1 MRGCARRPSVPSSA
15 RPRPASSA
23 LPGSGTALTASKRAV
38 TVTKWP
44 WPEAA
49 SPSAPGW
56 PRSCKRVEFG
66 SRPKRS
72 PASPVLKFCSAAI
85 VLEPTVVKR
94 SVKLRV
100 PTKWP
105 ASKAPSLST
114 NRLASGAAAV
124 AVAKEVVVARPGTT
138 TKPLPLSSDAP
149 ISVPAENTCDT
160 PLPELPSQC
169 AVASPRSRLVM
180 SSV

>member
-1 MRGCARRPSVPSSA
+1 
-15 RPRPASSA
+15 
-23 LPGSGTALTASKRAV
+23 
-38 TVTKWP
+38 
-44 WPEAA
+44 
-49 SPSAPGW
+49 
-56 PRSCKRVEFG
+56 
-66 SRPKRS
+66 
-72 PASPVLKFCSAAI
+72 VLKFCSAAI